1 MTTSKKKAKRP
12 LGRKSLYTPQLL
24 ERICEWARMGVT
36 DAEISK
42 KIGINPQT
50 FCEWK
55 NAHPELPIALSKAK
69 ESVDDVVVS
78 ALWKRAQGYS
88 HPSEKVFLSKNGKVV
103 RVKTIEHYPP
113 DATSCIFWLKNRR
126 PKEWRD
132 TSKLEFQGDLNM
144 PQIVVNLP
152 SNGKEAPAPVITTK
166 DEKTA

>member
-1 MTTSKKKAKRP
+1 MTTKKSKR
-12 LGRKSLYTPQLL
+12 GRKSPYSPQLL
-24 ERICEWARMGVT
+24 EKICEYARIGVT
-36 DAEISK
+36 EAEICK
-42 KIGINPQT
+42 KIGISSAT
-50 FCEWK
+50 FYEWK
-55 NAHPELPIALSKAK
+55 NVHPEMPEALSKAK
-69 ESVDDVVVS
+69 ENVDDLVVS

-144 PQIVVNLP
+144 PQIVVSLP